1 MPIHVAHNVGATHRD
16 VVDLAGD
23 ARLDARP
30 KGCARSGEFCR
41 CRRCE
46 TTSSS
51 STSKLYSGLASGR
64 GWYRSHGT
72 VASERHECFYGV
84 SLCSQ
89 VMIMR
94 MRHRVRFNL
103 GVGWSVV
110 FKSLGFGLKV
120 ALRVTLL
127 RSAGKRLEL
136 GLAGE
141 VNLAKY
147 DTFLKHCTCGKTKI
161 SYMYTN

>member
-1 MPIHVAHNVGATHRD
+1 MRIFTATFAPLPRIASILNSLTFCSMPIHVAHNVGATHRD

-51 STSKLYSGLASGR
+51 STSKLYSGPESGR

-94 MRHRVRFNL
+94 MRHCARFNP
-103 GVGWSVV
+103 GRGGPS
-110 FKSLGFGLKV
+110 S
-120 ALRVTLL
+120 LRVLDL
-127 RSAGKRLEL
+127 
-136 GLAGE
+136 
-141 VNLAKY
+141 
-147 DTFLKHCTCGKTKI
+147 D
-161 SYMYTN
+161 